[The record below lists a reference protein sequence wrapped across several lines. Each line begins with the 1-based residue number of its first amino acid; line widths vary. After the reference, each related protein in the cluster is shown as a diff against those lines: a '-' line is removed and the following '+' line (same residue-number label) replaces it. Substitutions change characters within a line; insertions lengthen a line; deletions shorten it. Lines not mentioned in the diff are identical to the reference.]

1 LFEIFRII
9 SKKRFEFFEVFEKI
23 NSPDM
28 VFLTTDLAQTK
39 LPILKSSWRKTINCD
54 QSWTRDELIGGGAVQ
69 CSVTLWLH
77 WTINIETFPNLFF
90 HEAPCIQLRN
100 YMGCLMEFYTS
111 LTLFYSKMSFKI
123 LKFSNRPSFF
133 FPSNLLYPTGKLVF
147 TWWVILKNK
156 YEINLCTRLK
166 LFWVHQL
173 GSIRDHTLGYKLK

>member
-1 LFEIFRII
+1 MIQKYKLCSKFLFEIFRII
-9 SKKRFEFFEVFEKI
+9 SKKRFELFEVFEKI

-133 FPSNLLYPTGKLVF
+133 FPSNLLDIALRARGKYGGHVSKTIESF
-147 TWWVILKNK
+147 F
-156 YEINLCTRLK
+156 
-166 LFWVHQL
+166 FWNFF
-173 GSIRDHTLGYKLK
+173 